1 MSSFIKCSTWFAAVA
16 VFAALVTA
24 RPCFAQEA
32 NSETVKETVK
42 AEAMEAEEAENES
55 GGPNPL
61 AIDPDLAIW
70 TGVVFL
76 LLFLVLKTFA
86 WPQITAAL
94 EERER
99 KIADNIA
106 SAQALNEEAK
116 RLLAEH
122 QAKLDAAAGEVR
134 ALLEEAR
141 RDADVTR
148 KRIEAEGQKAAKD
161 ELDRAVRE
169 IGRARDAAI
178 QDLAVTSANVAVD
191 LAKGVV
197 KQEISADRQKQ
208 IVRDAL
214 GKLSAAAPSKN

>member
-1 MSSFIKCSTWFAAVA
+1 MNFTRLMFAVLMAAAV
-16 VFAALVTA
+16 VAAPGNVRGQAT
-24 RPCFAQEA
+24 E
-32 NSETVKETVK
+32 NK
-42 AEAMEAEEAENES
+42 AEHASVHAEAAAGEEHE
-55 GGPNPL
+55 PDRNPM
-61 AIDPDLAIW
+61 AFDPDLAVFSAII
-70 TGVVFL
+70 FL
-76 LLFLVLKTFA
+76 LLLAILSKFA
-86 WPQITAAL
+86 WPTIVAAL
-94 EERER
+94 DERER

-106 SAQALNEEAK
+106 SAQALSEEAK

-134 ALLEEAR
+134 ALLDEAR

-178 QDLAVTSANVAVD
+178 QELAITSANVAVD

-214 GKLSAAAPSKN
+214 GKLGAATPSKN

>member
-1 MSSFIKCSTWFAAVA
+1 
-16 VFAALVTA
+16 
-24 RPCFAQEA
+24 
-32 NSETVKETVK
+32 
-42 AEAMEAEEAENES
+42 MEAEEAENES

-76 LLFLVLKTFA
+76 MLFVVLKTFA

-106 SAQALNEEAK
+106 SAQAQNEEAK

-122 QAKLDAAAGEVR
+122 RGEAGR
-134 ALLEEAR
+134 GRGRSSGFAGRSSPR
-141 RDADVTR
+141 RRVTR

-169 IGRARDAAI
+169 IGRARDAAF
-178 QDLAVTSANVAVD
+178 
-191 LAKGVV
+191 K
-197 KQEISADRQKQ
+197 ISP
-208 IVRDAL
+208 
-214 GKLSAAAPSKN
+214 SPAPTWRSTWPRAS